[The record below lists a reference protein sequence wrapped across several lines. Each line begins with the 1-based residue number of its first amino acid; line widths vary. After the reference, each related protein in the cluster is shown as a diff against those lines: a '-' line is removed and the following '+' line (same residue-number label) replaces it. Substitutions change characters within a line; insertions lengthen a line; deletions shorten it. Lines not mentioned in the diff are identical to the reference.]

1 MNELPLVRGC
11 RRPQSAEFKRRN
23 GAFRRAVAVPL
34 VVQIISA
41 VLVIALAGAAGM
53 QWWLQ
58 PRPHWTVNLGRDR
71 AASFV
76 GGPGARNANNPLW
89 LLVEGRSHES
99 EESTLCIDP
108 NSGVVVNRVTPS
120 SGAEYTRSVLK
131 DGRLLMTAMHDP
143 GPAVNTQIEIYDA
156 QSSSPVLS
164 RRIAGRCQVA
174 GGGRLAWRT
183 AENAARLLLEAID
196 LKTGAV
202 AAAKSFPADRYM
214 ENGCILHDD
223 AFVAVHLES
232 PHAPGV
238 PDGVEIWDLKRDRR
252 LAVASFPSL
261 AAGVEDLYVS
271 GPWFSDSG
279 DEVETYVWDLAHGPR
294 LARVLVLDL
303 KSGRLIDKP
312 VGPYID
318 PPNAGDGTIVSCI
331 PRADGSEL
339 WTAERREPYSFWW
352 CLQRN
357 GRVVSPWTASPFS
370 EADASR
376 LLFAWKDSPYDSSEH
391 RVYERGRSVG
401 GLTATRVEP
410 AGSRGEFVVQTV
422 ASSAWRSTPQQV
434 RQLAPWGWQARE
446 KVARF
451 HWHDRAAGDW
461 REMGCPPNADPWRL
475 HGRDLLTVSKLTGCD
490 TLLQAWPLPA
500 LKRPGLPES
509 ATTARRL
516 AVKRAPAG

>member
-1 MNELPLVRGC
+1 MMNELHLGRGL
-11 RRPQSAEFKRRN
+11 RRAQVAASKRRD
-23 GAFRRAVAVPL
+23 ASRRAVAVPL

-58 PRPHWTVNLGRDR
+58 PRPNWTVNLGRDR
-71 AASFV
+71 AVSFI
-76 GGPGARNANNPLW
+76 GGPGARNGDNPLW
-89 LLVEGRSHES
+89 LFVEGRSHEW
-99 EESTLCIDP
+99 EESAVCIDP
-108 NSGVVVNRVTPS
+108 NTGAVLNRVTPS
-120 SGAEYTRSVLK
+120 DGAEYTRSVLK
-131 DGRLLMTAMHDP
+131 DGRLLMTAMRNP
-143 GPAVNTQIEIYDA
+143 GPGVHTQVEIYDA
-156 QSSSPVLS
+156 QTSSPVLS
-164 RRIAGRCQVA
+164 RRLAGRCQVA

-183 AENAARLLLEAID
+183 VENAATLLVEAID

-214 ENGCILHDD
+214 ETGCVLHDD
-223 AFVAVHLES
+223 AFAAVHLES

-238 PDGVEIWDLKRDRR
+238 AEGVEVWDLKRNRR

-261 AAGVEDLYVS
+261 AAGVDDLYVS

-303 KSGRLIDKP
+303 NSGRLIDKP

-318 PPNAGDGTIVSCI
+318 PPNAGDGTIVSCS

-352 CLQRN
+352 CLQCN
-357 GRVVSPWTASPFS
+357 GRIATPWTASPFS

-376 LLFAWKDSPYDSSEH
+376 LPYAWKDSPYDSNQP
-391 RVYERGRSVG
+391 RIYERGRSVG

-410 AGSRGEFVVQTV
+410 GAKGEFVVQTV
-422 ASSAWRSTPQQV
+422 ASSAWRSTPHQV

-451 HWHDRAAGDW
+451 HWHDRAAGEW
-461 REMGCPPNADPWRL
+461 REMGCPPNAGPWRL
-475 HGRDLLTVSKLTGCD
+475 HGRDLLTVSMLTGRD
-490 TLLQAWPLPA
+490 TLLQAWSLPA
-500 LKRPGLPES
+500 LKRPRLPES
-509 ATTARRL
+509 ATTAGRPAL
-516 AVKRAPAG
+516 TRAPAG